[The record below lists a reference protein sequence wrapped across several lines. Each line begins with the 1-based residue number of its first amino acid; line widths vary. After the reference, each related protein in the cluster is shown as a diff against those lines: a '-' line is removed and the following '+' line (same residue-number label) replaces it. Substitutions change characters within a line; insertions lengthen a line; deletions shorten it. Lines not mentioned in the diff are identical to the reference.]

1 MLAGKKKNKTK
12 PGNLERGQKEE
23 KGDDMY
29 SQLPIMLESIM
40 ATRCVSHHD
49 DPWVR
54 ANMGQERWLVGA
66 NPEARSITRK
76 PEILSHII
84 EQFF

>member
-1 MLAGKKKNKTK
+1 MTTSCMNYLTKRVADKGTGASWEKKKKTK

-49 DPWVR
+49 DP
-54 ANMGQERWLVGA
+54 
-66 NPEARSITRK
+66 
-76 PEILSHII
+76 
-84 EQFF
+84 